1 MKKTIRI
8 HICGYIF
15 NIEEDAYSALED
27 WLKKISDQYAQEEGG
42 DEIVNDIEMRVAELF
57 ESEVGVESGVISN
70 EHVNKIIQTMGMPEE
85 IEEELKKDVTSKTQ
99 DEGQQKKTSTGKNQR
114 SKRLYRDEENSVL
127 GGVCSGLSNYFDIDP
142 IIIRLLFIVTIIF
155 GGFGT
160 IAYILLW
167 IIVPKAETTAQKLE
181 MKGEPVNIANIE
193 KAIKEEFESVKNRIL
208 EKTKSENFETFKK
221 KISNVT
227 DKVADFFLKLFRG
240 FYGLIGLVFIV
251 VGILAIPALF
261 SFIFKNAM
269 PDFISSGS
277 DLLEWKPFIGLLPM
291 SVSSSYISVLL
302 FILLVIP
309 FIMLIFFGTK
319 ALFGY
324 RSKGKFIGYTVLT
337 VWIAGIILASIVA
350 VQVVENYSS
359 ESNHLIEETIDQSNT
374 KTLYLNLNSMYDKKF
389 DNPSYALSNYNIVNT
404 KKSMKLYGKP
414 YLNIK
419 KSESNETNLTFSF
432 VANGKTKKDAFKR
445 AQKISYFWN
454 KSDSILLFD
463 PYFTVKEN
471 NKLFKR
477 ELLMTLEIPEGK
489 IVYIDS
495 SMHNLIYDIENM
507 QNMWDEDMI
516 GKKWIMTSEGLSHY
530 KDDTKKIEQ
539 NDDIIEGVDTL
550 NMNADTAEVSNE
562 ISI

>member
-127 GGVCSGLSNYFDIDP
+127 GGVCSGLANYFDIDP

-208 EKTKSENFETFKK
+208 EKTKSENFESLKK
-221 KISNVT
+221 KFSDTGDRAVE
-227 DKVADFFLKLFRG
+227 FFTKLFRG
-240 FYGLIGLVFIV
+240 IYGLIGLAFIV
-251 VGILAIPALF
+251 AGIMAILALF
-261 SFIFKNAM
+261 SFIFKNAL
-269 PDFISSGS
+269 PDFISFNTP
-277 DLLEWKPFIGLLPM
+277 LFEWKPLIGLLPIP
-291 SVSSSYISVLL
+291 VSSLYVSVLL

-309 FIMLIFFGTK
+309 FIMLVLFGTK

-324 RSKGKFIGYTVLT
+324 RSKGKFIGFTGLT
-337 VWIAGIILASIVA
+337 LWIAGIVLASMVA
-350 VQVVENYSS
+350 VQVVENYAS
-359 ESNHLIEETIDQSNT
+359 ESNHLIEEKIDKSNSN
-374 KTLYLNLNSMYDKKF
+374 TLYLSLNENYDKKF
-389 DNPSYALSNYNIVNT
+389 DKPAYTLSNYNIVNT
-404 KKSMKLYGKP
+404 KKSMKLFGKP
-414 YLNIK
+414 YLNIV
-419 KSESNETNLTFSF
+419 KSETDQSSITFSYL
-432 VANGKTKKDAFKR
+432 ANGKTKKDAFKR
-445 AQKISYFWN
+445 TQKINYYWMEQ
-454 KSDSILLFD
+454 DSLMSFD
-463 PYFTVKEN
+463 PYFTVNEN

-477 ELLMTLEIPEGK
+477 ELMITLEIPVGK

-495 SMHNLIYDIENM
+495 SMHNLIYDIENV

-516 GKKWIMTSEGLSHY
+516 GKNG
-530 KDDTKKIEQ
+530 
-539 NDDIIEGVDTL
+539 
-550 NMNADTAEVSNE
+550 
-562 ISI
+562 